1 MTTALGI
8 ATGLVLTVML
18 GTTIAVLSVW
28 QLGRMVSRDDEQ
40 REVRDTVAGALQFR
54 NVA

>member
-1 MTTALGI
+1 MIMALEI

-18 GTTIAVLSVW
+18 GTAVTVLSAW

-40 REVRDTVAGALQFR
+40 RDVEGTGAGALQFR